1 MGDRRIGLLILL
13 VVSVIVGVL
22 VRSYLKKRKEEE
34 ATPPD
39 PDLSLDFKP
48 QSDGSKIA
56 QKEDG
61 STVVIAAD
69 NTKTVTSPDKTKT
82 VTKPDGSKET
92 TTPDGKTTSTSAAI
106 ADSLKKMATGPDLY
120 ISLAGGMVVDTI
132 VSKALTKFSTKFL
145 EKGTERFGSKML
157 TRAAQE
163 AGESVFEKLG
173 TRLVKKLGQKAAQK
187 AAAKAGAKVATN
199 LTTKAATAA
208 ATGPGAPFVAAG
220 ELIFGATLGYMDT
233 LNLGGFKDAKTS
245 DELAGEKKEFDKTF
259 NDFAAK
265 QKLELPILYG
275 PLDDLSAEG
284 PEDYVDA
291 ITAECQAILAVDG
304 NEFIKKVLDKIKT
317 LSDSEKQAMLNDEE
331 KKATFMSENL
341 EMDKVIDK
349 ALDNMC
355 AKAGGVLKTPKS
367 KKYCTFTPADKAKCN
382 APLSEKKLIYS
393 EWNEKDKQCEIRP
406 GMMRNICEGMQH
418 GVTYNVDTG
427 TCNLTD
433 EYCLQKTG
441 TRDCKIG
448 KAQDIAE
455 TIFGRAFVRGIMNVF
470 DIEHMYHPCPKG
482 TINPTEWLAN
492 QVSETAD
499 AVLSKTP
506 QQMLAKEAGINI
518 NIKSAVE
525 GLGKMNIT
533 CFGVSCN
540 DDEDKDGGLCYP
552 KCKPGYT
559 GRVGLCIKDCPPGWE
574 RTGGPLGLT
583 CARKCP
589 DGFPPVSAID
599 QVSCKIPTRDRDIKP
614 ATVDKCDVGVPAKC
628 PDGWNTTVEGPGG
641 MCQQPCPAGQKN
653 IGGVCYSQEVNLL
666 TKLATSSCPNGGTN
680 IGAICSKPAK
690 CDGGWDEQRWGCCWI
705 DCSTTKSWNAAKNCH
720 RDESYGS
727 TYSCPAGYDKLALSC
742 NAKNFGPAPVAKSI
756 LAVGVCP
763 PGKLKDGGMC
773 YNACEAGWTKTVGG
787 CCTKQQKCPDDR
799 VEDSLGLCYLKCT
812 ADEHKTTVNFCAK
825 NVPEGFKDAGLMM
838 TRPTETSD
846 SYPRLPNGPALKM
859 TLRKRIAPVPGT
871 SVNDIATSTIG
882 RRANELSKAVK
893 GGNIAEMGAAAAMLS
908 LASNPVMNAF
918 GAAEL
923 VDLFPSASDV
933 AKEIQEMPE
942 KSKKLLT
949 DAPAYI
955 QKAWI

>member
-22 VRSYLKKRKEEE
+22 VRSYLKKRKEEGV
-34 ATPPD
+34 TPPD
-39 PDLSLDFKP
+39 PDISLDFKT

-61 STVVIAAD
+61 STVVISAD
-69 NTKTVTSPDKTKT
+69 NTKTVTSPDKTTT

-92 TTPDGKTTSTSAAI
+92 ITPDGKTTSTSAAI

-163 AGESVFEKLG
+163 AGESIFEKLG

-187 AAAKAGAKVATN
+187 AAAQAGAKVATN

-220 ELIFGATLGYMDT
+220 EMVFGATLGYMDT

-259 NDFAAK
+259 TDFAAK

-275 PLDDLSAEG
+275 PLDDLAAEG
-284 PEDYVDA
+284 PEEYVDA
-291 ITAECQAILAVDG
+291 ITAECQAILAVPG
-304 NEFIKKVLDKIKT
+304 NEYINKVLDKIKT
-317 LSDSEKQAMLNDEE
+317 LSDSEKQTMLNDEE

-355 AKAGGVLKTPKS
+355 SKAGGVLKTPKS

-393 EWNEKDKQCEIRP
+393 EWNEKDQQCEVRP
-406 GMMRNICEGMQH
+406 GMMRNICEGMGK

-427 TCNLTD
+427 LCNLTD

-441 TRDCKIG
+441 TSDCKIG

-455 TIFGRAFVRGIMNVF
+455 TIFGRAFVRGIVNVF
-470 DIEHMYHPCPKG
+470 DVENMYHPCPAG
-482 TINPTEWLAN
+482 TLSPATFVKDKIASAGVPDKLLDATEGPIAAISTL
-492 QVSETAD
+492 V
-499 AVLSKTP
+499 
-506 QQMLAKEAGINI
+506 
-518 NIKSAVE
+518 
-525 GLGKMNIT
+525 
-533 CFGVSCN
+533 CFGASCK

-552 KCKPGYT
+552 KCKPGYS
-559 GRVGLCIKDCPPGWE
+559 GRVGLCIKDCPPGWD
-574 RTGGPLGLT
+574 RTGGPLGMT
-583 CARKCP
+583 CARQCP
-589 DGFPPVSAID
+589 DGFPPVSAVD

-614 ATVDKCDVGVPAKC
+614 AAVDKCDAGVPATC
-628 PDGWNTTVEGPGG
+628 PVGWNTTIQGPGG

-653 IGGVCYSQEVNLL
+653 IGGVCYSQEVSVL
-666 TKLATSSCPNGGTN
+666 TKPATSSCPNGGTN
-680 IGAICSKPAK
+680 IGAICSKPLSCRTSSNGCPSKIKQGKCCGIYWYICSPAK
-690 CDGGWDEQRWGCCWI
+690 VE
-705 DCSTTKSWNAAKNCH
+705 TTCNP
-720 RDESYGS
+720 DESYGA

-742 NAKNFGPAPVAKSI
+742 NAKNFGPAPVAKSM
-756 LAVGVCP
+756 LSVGVCP
-763 PGKLKDGGMC
+763 PGKIKDGGMC

-787 CCTKQQKCPDDR
+787 CCTKQSKCADDR

-825 NVPEGFKDAGLMM
+825 NVPAGFRDAGLMM
-838 TRPTETSD
+838 TRPVENSD

-859 TLRKRIAPVPGT
+859 TFRKRKYPVPGT
-871 SVNDIATSTIG
+871 SKNDVATSTIG
-882 RRANELSKAVK
+882 RRANELSSAVK

-923 VDLFPSASDV
+923 VDLFPSASDI

-949 DAPAYI
+949 GAPDYI

>member
-1 MGDRRIGLLILL
+1 MILL
-13 VVSVIVGVL
+13 VVSVVVGVL
-22 VRSYLKKRKEEE
+22 VRSYLKKKKEDE
-34 ATPPD
+34 AAPKPTVSD
-39 PDLSLDFKP
+39 PDLSLDFKT
-48 QSDGSKIA
+48 QTDGTKTA
-56 QKEDG
+56 TKEDG

-69 NTKTVTSPDKTKT
+69 NTKTVVAPDKTTT

-92 TTPDGKTTSTSAAI
+92 TAPDGTKTSTSAAI

-120 ISLAGGMVVDTI
+120 LALAGGMVVDTI

-163 AGESVFEKLG
+163 AGENVFEKLG

-199 LTTKAATAA
+199 LTAKAATAA

-220 ELIFGATLGYMDT
+220 EMIFGATLGYLDT

-259 NDFAAK
+259 TDFAAK

-275 PLDDLSAEG
+275 PLDDLAAEG
-284 PEDYVDA
+284 PDAYIDA
-291 ITAECQAILAVDG
+291 ITAECQAILAVPG
-304 NEFIKKVLDKIKT
+304 NEYIQKVLDKLKT
-317 LSDSEKQAMLNDEE
+317 LSDAEKEALNTDAD
-331 KKATFMSENL
+331 KKAAFMSDNL
-341 EMDKVIDK
+341 DIDKVTEK

-355 AKAGGVLKTPKS
+355 SKAGGVMKTPKT
-367 KKYCTFTPADKAKCN
+367 KKYCTFKPADKNKCN

-393 EWNEKDKQCEIRP
+393 EWNEKDQQCEIRP
-406 GMMRNICEGMQH
+406 GMMRTICEGMGK

-427 TCNLTD
+427 MCNLTSD
-433 EYCLQKTG
+433 YCLQKTG
-441 TRDCKIG
+441 TPDCKIG

-455 TIFGRAFVRGIMNVF
+455 TIFGRAFVRGIVNVF
-470 DIEHMYHPCPKG
+470 DFDHMYQPCPSG
-482 TINPTEWLAN
+482 SVNPTQWLAAN
-492 QVSETAD
+492 
-499 AVLSKTP
+499 
-506 QQMLAKEAGINI
+506 AGDKLDLPFKNAI
-518 NIKSAVE
+518 E
-525 GLGKMNIT
+525 GLGNMNLT
-533 CFGVSCN
+533 CFGVSCGA
-540 DDEDKDGGLCYP
+540 DEDKDGGLCYP
-552 KCKPGYT
+552 KCKPGYS
-559 GRVGLCIKDCPPGWE
+559 GKVGVCIKDCPPGWD

-583 CARKCP
+583 CARQCP
-589 DGFPPVSAID
+589 DGFGKLD
-599 QVSCKIPTRDRDIKP
+599 DVSCKVPTRDRDIKP
-614 ATVDKCDVGVPAKC
+614 AAVDKCDVGVAATC
-628 PDGWNTTVEGPGG
+628 PVGWTTTVAGPGG

-653 IGGVCYSQEVNLL
+653 IGGVCYSQEVGVL
-666 TKLATSSCPNGGTN
+666 TKPATSSCPNGGTN

-690 CDGGWDEQRWGCCWI
+690 CEGGYDERNIGCCWI
-705 DCSTTKSWNAAKNCH
+705 KCSTAKTWNAFKNCSK
-720 RDESYGS
+720 DESYGS

-756 LAVGVCP
+756 LSVGVCP
-763 PGKLKDGGMC
+763 PGKIKDGGMC

-787 CCTKQQKCPDDR
+787 CCTKQSKCADDR

-825 NVPEGFKDAGLMM
+825 NVPAGFKDAGLLM
-838 TRPTETSD
+838 TRPVENSD
-846 SYPRLPNGPALKM
+846 SYVRLPKGPALKM
-859 TLRKRIAPVPGT
+859 TFRKRISPVPGT

-923 VDLFPSASDV
+923 VDLFPSASDI

-949 DAPAYI
+949 NAPAYV
-955 QKAWI
+955 QKAWF